1 MHPGPD
7 RRRLHHL
14 PEQTSEAIRNG
25 WFYTG
30 DLGFIRHDGNL
41 VITGRSKDVIVLA
54 SGKKAYPEEL
64 ETHYSQSAHIK
75 EICILGLTDA
85 SNGPE
90 GETLH
95 AIVVPD
101 MDEFRRLGQT
111 NISELIRFDIENL
124 SRQLP
129 SYYRIHSL
137 SLRNEPLPRTV
148 TRKLKRFEIQK
159 EESDR
164 RLKNVRALCRPG
176 KDHAVFRKALA
187 PSSRVLSMRQRPI

>member
-1 MHPGPD
+1 M
-7 RRRLHHL
+7 
-14 PEQTSEAIRNG
+14 
-25 WFYTG
+25 
-30 DLGFIRHDGNL
+30 
-41 VITGRSKDVIVLA
+41 LA

-64 ETHYSQSAHIK
+64 ETHYSQSAYIK

-85 SNGPE
+85 PNGPE

-111 NISELIRFDIENL
+111 NISELIRFEIENL

-159 EESDR
+159 EESER
-164 RLKNVRALCRPG
+164 RLEKREKPAASQG
-176 KDHAVFRKALA
+176 KDHAVFQEGVGAVVARLIREARTDTEPLDPAMTLELDLGFDSCRGSSFWARRKSTRYAH
-187 PSSRVLSMRQRPI
+187 R